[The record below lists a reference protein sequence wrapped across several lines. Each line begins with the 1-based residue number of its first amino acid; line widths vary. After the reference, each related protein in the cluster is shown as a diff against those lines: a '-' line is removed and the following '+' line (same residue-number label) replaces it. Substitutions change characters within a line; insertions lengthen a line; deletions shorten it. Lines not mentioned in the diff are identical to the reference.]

1 MLMFCVII
9 NAFTAT
15 FDQFNTFLLRKKRI
29 NLTPI
34 FWIAVYLILRMMQ
47 V

>member
-15 FDQFNTFLLRKKRI
+15 FDQFNTFLLKK
-29 NLTPI
+29 NVSTWPQS
-34 FWIAVYLILRMMQ
+34 FE
-47 V
+47 